1 MVTALL
7 FIHEKMEQMEEI
19 QDSVTEQNCFDKLV
33 EYFQVCR
40 EVGKK
45 ESLILNADWS
55 SIMGEI
61 MPLFLLNLPY
71 CMLEACDSHV
81 REDCIDD
88 VFLGCEVES
97 QKYIQSFMDET
108 ESEPMI
114 FTYRDIPSKES
125 ITIYDNGIN
134 RTLAYIENEE
144 NPEVIDRM
152 RDLVCNQFFRD
163 QRETLEDI
171 RGDEEEIYYEMIET
185 FNNNTM
191 VN

>member
-1 MVTALL
+1 
-7 FIHEKMEQMEEI
+7 
-19 QDSVTEQNCFDKLV
+19 
-33 EYFQVCR
+33 
-40 EVGKK
+40 
-45 ESLILNADWS
+45 
-55 SIMGEI
+55 
-61 MPLFLLNLPY
+61 
-71 CMLEACDSHV
+71 MLEACDSHV

-185 FNNNTM
+185 FNSNTM

>member
-40 EVGKK
+40 EVGRK
-45 ESLILNADWS
+45 ESLILNANWS
-55 SIMGEI
+55 NIMGEI

-71 CMLEACDSHV
+71 CMLEACDCNV
-81 REDCIDD
+81 KENCIDD

-97 QKYIQSFMDET
+97 QKDIQTFMDET

-144 NPEVIDRM
+144 NPEIIDRM
-152 RDLVCNQFFRD
+152 KDLVCNQFFRD

-185 FNNNTM
+185 FNSNAM

>member
-40 EVGKK
+40 EVGRK
-45 ESLILNADWS
+45 ESLILNANWS
-55 SIMGEI
+55 NIMGEI

-71 CMLEACDSHV
+71 CMLEACDSHI

-97 QKYIQSFMDET
+97 QKYIQTFMDET

-114 FTYRDIPSKES
+114 FTDRDIPSKES
-125 ITIYDNGIN
+125 ITIYDHGIN

-144 NPEVIDRM
+144 KPDVINRM
-152 RDLVCNQFFRD
+152 KDLVCNQFFRD

-171 RGDEEEIYYEMIET
+171 HGDEEAIYCEMIET
-185 FNNNTM
+185 FNSNTM